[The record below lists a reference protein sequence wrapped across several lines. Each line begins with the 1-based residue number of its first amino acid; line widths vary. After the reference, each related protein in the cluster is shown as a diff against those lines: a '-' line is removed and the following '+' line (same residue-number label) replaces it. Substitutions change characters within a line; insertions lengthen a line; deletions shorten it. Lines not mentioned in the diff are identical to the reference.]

1 MTDAINERRSSPRF
15 ALTVAAVSEPFSSC
29 EMIGRLADVSRTR
42 CYADTVNPPTPGM
55 HVKIRLRIE
64 DEHFETLAKVIHVP
78 LQRGMGL
85 NWGTNP
91 QAQNL
96 EVLHIVKSIRREPL
110 RNSRSAQAKQG
121 TAVSTGPELSLHLFP
136 RRN

>member
-15 ALTVAAVSEPFSSC
+15 ALTVAAVSESFSPC
-29 EMIGRLADVSRTR
+29 EMIGRLTDVSRTR
-42 CYADTVNPPTPGM
+42 CFVDTVNPPTPGM

-96 EVLHIVKSIRREPL
+96 EVLNRWLRSSQSVEREKLP
-110 RNSRSAQAKQG
+110 K
-121 TAVSTGPELSLHLFP
+121 
-136 RRN
+136 

>member
-1 MTDAINERRSSPRF
+1 
-15 ALTVAAVSEPFSSC
+15 
-29 EMIGRLADVSRTR
+29 
-42 CYADTVNPPTPGM
+42 M

-96 EVLHIVKSIRREPL
+96 EVLNRWLRSSQSVEREKLQNKS
-110 RNSRSAQAKQG
+110 G
-121 TAVSTGPELSLHLFP
+121 TDPSGGGCT
-136 RRN
+136 

>member
-42 CYADTVNPPTPGM
+42 CYVDTVNPPTPGM

-96 EVLHIVKSIRREPL
+96 EVLNRWLRSSQSVEREKLQNKS
-110 RNSRSAQAKQG
+110 G
-121 TAVSTGPELSLHLFP
+121 TDPSGGGCT
-136 RRN
+136 

>member
-96 EVLHIVKSIRREPL
+96 EVLNRWLRSSQSVEREKLP
-110 RNSRSAQAKQG
+110 K
-121 TAVSTGPELSLHLFP
+121 
-136 RRN
+136 